1 MFSSDQTFPFTV
13 HNVRGQTGTEEPY
26 LKGFSVG
33 GNKKTTANSG
43 VEEPTPSDFRQT
55 LLK

>member
-1 MFSSDQTFPFTV
+1 V
-13 HNVRGQTGTEEPY
+13 GKQTGTEEEPY